1 MRTPSPQSGSSLSG
15 GSFPDKSPTPPSG
28 QKGSADKVS
37 STVLAVIFSVSL
49 CHFINDLMQS
59 MLPAIYPILSANYGL
74 SMFQIGVISATFHI
88 TGSVL
93 QPLIGLYTD
102 KRPLPYCLP
111 FSSLF
116 TLSGILLLANAQHYT
131 MLMLG
136 AAFIGIGSSI
146 FHPEASRVARLASG
160 GRHGFAQSIFQVG
173 GNLGSAIGP
182 LLVAFFIVL
191 QGDIAIFAAL
201 VCVGLVTLSGVGRW
215 YARHIEKNR
224 NKKAAIATKS
234 LHSEQINR
242 ILLVLFLL
250 MVAKFVYHAGMV
262 NFYTFFAIEKFG
274 VTTSEAQILLFL
286 HLSGMAIGTVGGG
299 LLGDRIGPRT
309 VIWFSILGV
318 LPFTLALPHVDLTS
332 MAVLSVLIGIILA
345 SAFPAIVV
353 FAQELLPGR
362 VGMVAGLCFGLS
374 FGLSAIAA
382 AGLGAL
388 GDMIG
393 MQSLFELCSLL
404 PFLGLV
410 AIFLPKRQHS

>member
-1 MRTPSPQSGSSLSG
+1 MRTPSPQSGSSLSS
-15 GSFPDKSPTPPSG
+15 GSFPDKNLIPPSG
-28 QKGSADKVS
+28 QKGSAGKVN

-59 MLPAIYPILSANYGL
+59 MLPSIYPILSASYGL

-111 FSSLF
+111 FAPLF
-116 TLSGILLLANAQHYT
+116 TLSGILLLANAGHYA
-131 MLMLG
+131 MLILG

-160 GRHGFAQSIFQVG
+160 GRYGFAQSIFQVG
-173 GNLGSAIGP
+173 GTFGSAIGP

-191 QGDIAIFAAL
+191 QGDIAIFATLVGIAL
-201 VCVGLVTLSGVGRW
+201 ITLSGVVRW
-215 YARHIEKNR
+215 YARHIEKKS
-224 NKKAAIATKS
+224 NKKTPALTKT
-234 LHSEQINR
+234 LNGQQINR

-250 MVAKFVYHAGMV
+250 MVAKFVYHASMV
-262 NFYTFFAIEKFG
+262 NFYTFFAMEKFG
-274 VTTSEAQILLFL
+274 VTTREAQILLFL

-318 LPFTLALPHVDLTS
+318 LPFTLALPHVDVTS
-332 MAVLSVLIGIILA
+332 MAVLSALIGIILA
-345 SAFPAIVV
+345 SAFPSIVV

-388 GDMIG
+388 GDRIG
-393 MQSLFELCSLL
+393 MQALFEFCSLL
-404 PFLGLV
+404 PFLGLI
-410 AIFLPKRQHS
+410 AIFLPKKQHS